1 MKTYRNLYP
10 LIYAFDN
17 LYRAYIDARRGK
29 RYQAEVLKFT
39 VDLEDNLLSLYQE
52 LQEETYTTG
61 EYHYFTVY
69 EPKKR
74 EVAALPFRDRVVHHA
89 IHNILEPIFDR
100 GFIYHSYA
108 CREGKGT
115 HAGADQV
122 THWLRE
128 IHRKHGRVYVFKADI
143 KSYFASIDH
152 AVLIDI
158 LKRKIRCQRT
168 MALLR
173 DIIYSAGNNGKGI
186 PIGNL
191 TSQLFANV
199 YLNELDQYVKHQ
211 LRLHYYLRYMDDFI
225 VLHHTKKSLRHW
237 RYQVET
243 YLADR
248 LKIQLNNRTVIFQE
262 KRGVDFLGYR
272 IWRTHRLLRKC
283 SVKRMK
289 RRLGKFEKEYAEG
302 GTSFKEINA
311 SVQSWIGHA
320 MHADT
325 YNLRRKL
332 FSNFRLR
339 RNKNGD

>member
-1 MKTYRNLYP
+1 MKTYKNLYP

-17 LYRAYIDARRGK
+17 LYRAYVKARRGK

-39 VDLEDNLLSLYQE
+39 MGLEDNLLGLYRE
-52 LQEETYTTG
+52 LQGGTYTTG

-74 EVAALPFRDRVVHHA
+74 EVAALPFRDRIVHHA
-89 IHNILEPIFDR
+89 IHNILEPMFDR

-115 HAGADQV
+115 HAGADQI
-122 THWLRE
+122 TRWLRE
-128 IHRKHGRVYVFKADI
+128 IHRNHGQVYVLKADI

-158 LKRKIRCQRT
+158 LKRKIRCRRT

-173 DIIYSAGNNGKGI
+173 DIIYSAGSNGIGI

-191 TSQLFANV
+191 TSQLFANI

-211 LRLHYYLRYMDDFI
+211 LRVHYYLRYMDDFI
-225 VLHHTKKSLRHW
+225 VLHHTKKKLRRW
-237 RYQVET
+237 RYQIEH
-243 YLADR
+243 YLDER
-248 LKIQLNNRTVIFQE
+248 LNLWLNNRTAIFPE

-272 IWRTHRLLRKC
+272 IWRTHRLLRKR

-289 RRLGKFEKEYAEG
+289 RNLREFEEKYARG
-302 GTSFKEINA
+302 EISLEEIDA
-311 SVQSWIGHA
+311 SIQSWVGHA
-320 MHADT
+320 MHANT

-339 RNKNGD
+339 RD